1 MFLYSLYWNFCFK
14 MWKYYECFNLLIEEI
29 FRNKDINE
37 KINELNYENKEK
49 DDRINLSNENNNYY
63 N

>member
-1 MFLYSLYWNFCFK
+1 M
-14 MWKYYECFNLLIEEI
+14 LIEEI
-29 FRNKDINE
+29 FRKKGINE